1 MAKRRYG
8 ARRNAKWLLAALV
21 LVPVIE
27 LWGILQMS
35 DWIGGWTTFG
45 FILLTGVLGAWLAQ
59 AEGRKVWREA
69 QLQMQQ
75 GIIPGRAM
83 LDGLC
88 VALGGLLL
96 MLPGF
101 LSDLLGIALL
111 FPATRPL
118 FRNAML
124 RWLEK
129 RMRDGSVTLR
139 RW

>member
-1 MAKRRYG
+1 
-8 ARRNAKWLLAALV
+8 
-21 LVPVIE
+21 
-27 LWGILQMS
+27 
-35 DWIGGWTTFG
+35 
-45 FILLTGVLGAWLAQ
+45 
-59 AEGRKVWREA
+59 
-69 QLQMQQ
+69 MQQ

>member
-8 ARRNAKWLLAALV
+8 ARGNAKWLLAALV

-45 FILLTGVLGAWLAQ
+45 VILLTGVLGAWLAQ